1 MKKNAKIKPKIK
13 KIYDLEDLSQYEFLH
28 QFIDLSEKLK
38 EIINLTRELQN
49 DNEILVKQTKT
60 NLLKSLRYLSMFK
73 TSAENRMFEK
83 LKNEKLTEIQRNK
96 LMNIFYGD
104 ILFNKLKNGKWEK
117 FIFLKTKAH
126 WKN

>member
-104 ILFNKLKNGKWEK
+104 ILFNKLKNGK
-117 FIFLKTKAH
+117 
-126 WKN
+126 